1 MQESSY
7 SAVFGALTQQHRLET
22 IANNLA
28 NVNTT
33 GFKGDK
39 LSFRDTFRRH
49 AHDLLNPNTAVHEDI
64 SWPPSVQLAQ
74 PRITKSVIDLTQGS
88 LKTTGNPLDL
98 AISGD
103 GFFRVQT
110 PQGEFLTRQGVY
122 HRSSEGYVVDGNGNR
137 LLANGGPLQIPEDTE
152 RIDIDS
158 SGRVLAD
165 GEEIDTISLVR
176 VEDPQTLQK
185 VGNSLLR
192 VYPDM
197 TTVQPL
203 PADGATIEQGFLEA
217 ANVEV
222 VTEMV
227 NMIEAMRAFEAY
239 QKMISG
245 TFDQDK
251 KAISDIG
258 ASR

>member
-7 SAVFGALTQQHRLET
+7 SATFGALTQQHRLDV

-39 LSFRDTFRRH
+39 LAFRDTFRRY
-49 AHDLLNPNTAVHEDI
+49 AHDLLDPNQALDHKVP
-64 SWPPSVQLAQ
+64 WPRAHVLAQ
-74 PRITKSVIDLTQGS
+74 SRIAERVVDLSQGS

-98 AISGD
+98 AISGE

-110 PQGEFLTRQGVY
+110 PEGEFLTRQGVY
-122 HRSSEGYVVDGNGNR
+122 HRSSEGFVVDGHGNR
-137 LLANGGPLQIPEDTE
+137 LLGDGGPLQIPEGGTLVVADDGTLT
-152 RIDIDS
+152 
-158 SGRVLAD
+158 VD
-165 GEEIDTISLVR
+165 GEQIDVISLVT
-176 VEDPQTLQK
+176 VEDPKILEK
-185 VGNSLLR
+185 MGNSLIR
-192 VYPDM
+192 ISPEARAQ
-197 TTVQPL
+197 TI
-203 PADGATIEQGFLEA
+203 PAQDATIEQGYLEG

-227 NMIEAMRAFEAY
+227 NMIEAIRAFEAY
-239 QKMISG
+239 QKMITG

-251 KAISDIG
+251 KAIAEVG
-258 ASR
+258 APR